1 MGYQPG
7 QDDDDPLRK
16 PIGSK
21 DDIYN
26 FFSES
31 YKKPEEVVI
40 GMEVERHGIHRS
52 NHEPITYLE
61 NNGLRKIQDKL
72 VEELGWEVEKQE
84 NKFITSLH
92 RGGTRLT
99 LETSEAMS
107 ELSGRT
113 HPSIHDL
120 ARELR
125 MHQNEFFEIS
135 KIFDVAW
142 LGIGYEP
149 FVPDD
154 KVRLI
159 KLQRYEVLYNY
170 FKKRGAVNLEFMKKM
185 CSVQANIDFT
195 SEDDAQKKFQILLR
209 LAPFLA
215 AMYAHSPLK
224 EGKTT
229 GFVSLR
235 THLTRQMDRRRFG
248 LRKAFLSPNFGFKDW
263 AEFCLKVPM
272 LAIIREGKWIPAKR
286 MTFNQFLKSGLDGYT
301 ATMEDWLLHL
311 SFVYTD
317 VRIKKYIEVRVCD
330 SLPPMLI
337 PSMQA
342 IVKGFVYHKDGAAAM
357 KNLTKNWSF
366 RDFNLVYHDI
376 AKHGLY
382 AERHKMKMLDYCKEI
397 INIAS
402 DNLRALAV
410 KNQNDEDESIHLQP
424 IKDFVFVKEK
434 SPGRFL
440 AEKWDGDWKRNPDRL
455 VEWCAFEPTSK

>member
-7 QDDDDPLRK
+7 QLENDPLK
-16 PIGSK
+16 QAIGSK
-21 DDIYN
+21 EEIYA
-26 FFSES
+26 FFTES

-40 GMEVERHGIHRS
+40 GMEVERHGIHRK

-61 NNGLRKIQDKL
+61 NNGLRKIQDKM

-84 NKFITSLH
+84 GKFITSLH

-113 HPSIHDL
+113 HPSIHSL

-125 MHQNEFFEIS
+125 IQQHEFFEIS
-135 KIFDVAW
+135 KMYDVVW

-149 FVPDD
+149 FVTDD
-154 KVRLI
+154 KIRLI
-159 KLQRYEVLYNY
+159 KLQRYETLHAHL
-170 FKKRGAVNLEFMKKM
+170 KKKGPVNLEFMKRM

-195 SEDDAQKKFQILLR
+195 SEEDAQKKFQILLR

-215 AMYAHSPLK
+215 AMYAHSPIK

-229 GFVSLR
+229 GYESYR
-235 THLTRQMDRRRFG
+235 THLTRQMDRRRWG
-248 LRKAFLSPNFGFKDW
+248 LRKKFFSSNFGFKDW
-263 AEFCLKVPM
+263 VDFCMQVPM
-272 LAIIREGKWIPAKR
+272 ITIIREGKWIPVKK
-286 MTFNQFLKSGLDGYT
+286 MTFNQFLKQGCNGYA
-301 ATMEDWLLHL
+301 ATMEDWVLHL

-330 SLPPMLI
+330 SLPPALI

-342 IVKGFVYHKDGAAAM
+342 IVKGFVYHKDGDAAM
-357 KNLTKNWSF
+357 KSITKGWSF
-366 RDFNLVYHDI
+366 RDFVVVYHDI
-376 AKHGLY
+376 AKYGLS
-382 AERHKMKMLDYCKEI
+382 AERRGKKILEYCKEI
-397 INIAS
+397 LNIAS
-402 DNLRALAV
+402 DNLRSLDV
-410 KNQNDEDESIHLQP
+410 KNVKGEDESVHLQP

-434 SPGRFL
+434 SPGRYL
-440 AEKWDGDWKRNPDRL
+440 ADKWDGDWKQNPDRL
-455 VEWCAFEPTSK
+455 IEWCSYEPTA